1 MQTLNFYLKHPKVI
15 GNIILNSYC
24 HWMPSRLYLR
34 LKFRLWLGKW
44 PDLKHPKSFNEKM
57 QWIKLYD
64 HNPRYTMMVDKVK
77 VKEYV
82 SSLLG
87 EEYIIPTI
95 GIWDDPDKIDFNELP
110 DRFVLKCNHNSGLGM
125 CICKNKSLLDE
136 KKVRKN
142 LRKGLRQN
150 YFYGGREWPY
160 KDVPRRILAESFIDP
175 VPDLHDLPEYKWYC
189 FNGEPL
195 FCQEIV
201 GGRVCSSVNFNEANG
216 IPQDR
221 FDMRLLENPQSS
233 FHFITQLEI
242 VRELSK
248 SIPFSRILLYE
259 TGKSTF
265 YGECFS
271 YKLSEMKGYSIE
283 RHHEMLEQMQV
294 KTGEKAGSWIIQQ
307 SPKGKLHITTPDLQD
322 FKIYCFNGEPKIV
335 MVSSGRFSDNMTFD
349 YYDVSWK
356 RVPIRWGADNSTKD
370 IEPPVNFG
378 KMLELSRKLSSGLP
392 HVRVDMY
399 NVCGRLYFGELTFFD
414 SSGFGRIEPTEWD
427 DLMGSWLI
435 LPEHS

>member
-1 MQTLNFYLKHPKVI
+1 MQTLKYYIKHPRVL
-15 GNIILNSYC
+15 GSIILNRYC
-24 HWMPSRLYLR
+24 HWMPSRLYLQ
-34 LKFRLWLGKW
+34 LKYRLWLGKW
-44 PDLKHPKSFNEKM
+44 PDLKHPKSFNEKL

-82 SSLLG
+82 ASLLG
-87 EEYIIPTI
+87 EEYVIPNI
-95 GIWDDPDKIDFNELP
+95 GVWDDPNKIDFNELP

-125 CICKNKSLLDE
+125 CICKNKSSLDV
-136 KKVRKN
+136 KKVRRN

-150 YFYGGREWPY
+150 YYYGGREWPY
-160 KDVPRRILAESFIDP
+160 KDVPRLILAEPFIDP
-175 VPDLHDLPEYKWYC
+175 IPDVHDLPEYNWYC

-195 FCQEIV
+195 LFQEV
-201 GGRVCSSVNFNEANG
+201 FDRKVCTSVNFSNSIHKDSIESNLMGNAQ
-216 IPQDR
+216 P
-221 FDMRLLENPQSS
+221 S
-233 FHFITQLEI
+233 FHITSQFKI

-248 SIPFSRILLYE
+248 TIPFSRIVLYE

-265 YGECFS
+265 YGNCFS
-271 YKLSEMKGYSIE
+271 YMLPEMKSDSLDICN
-283 RHHEMLEQMQV
+283 EMLQQMQV
-294 KTGEKAGSWIIQQ
+294 KPGEIKGSWIVNL
-307 SPKGKLHITTPDLQD
+307 SPDGLLHITTPDLQD
-322 FKIYCFNGEPKIV
+322 FKIYCFNGEPKLV
-335 MVSSGRFSDNMTFD
+335 MVSSGRFSGNMTFD
-349 YYDVSWK
+349 YYSVEWK
-356 RVPIRWGADNSTKD
+356 RMPIRWGADNSTGD
-370 IEPPVNFG
+370 IDPPLNFG